1 MTNAERGC
9 IIKVEIKECK
19 MTRREMIKKLEEIKD
34 EIAINRE
41 SELTEFAREDAYG
54 TIIETIITI
63 RINYGE

>member
-1 MTNAERGC
+1 
-9 IIKVEIKECK
+9 
-19 MTRREMIKKLEEIKD
+19 MTRREMIKKLTEIKD

-54 TIIETIITI
+54 TIIETIKTI